1 MITRLLI
8 SLLFLSSSLA
18 SAAPLTDMETRWLT
32 AGSAMLKYAKQEL
45 KLPIDI
51 IVQPTGKPTDVP
63 LALGFQDGRCKL
75 VLTMRNRD
83 NVEDVLSSVPA
94 EQRALMIEAMFAHEV
109 GHCWRYVQGE
119 WHAMPA
125 GFQDHDHAQH
135 AAHNQV
141 QAPAQAQVQAQAQEL
156 ERTRRE
162 EGFADLAALAWIQ
175 QRHPDQYGAVAE
187 WMRQVREPSA
197 GAPVVGSHTTME
209 WLRLAPTGDAFAAE
223 LPLFEQAGSLW
234 RKGLLNQD
242 ARQDAGRDLRQ
253 ASLQR

>member
-8 SLLFLSSSLA
+8 SLLLLCSSLA
-18 SAAPLTDMETRWLT
+18 SAAELTDMETRWLT
-32 AGSAMLKYAKQEL
+32 AGSAMLKYAKKEL

-75 VLTMRNRD
+75 VLTMRNRT
-83 NVEDVLSSVPA
+83 NVEDVLSTVPA
-94 EQRALMIEAMFAHEV
+94 EQRTLMIEAMFAHEV
-109 GHCWRYVQGE
+109 GHCWRYVQGQ
-119 WHAMPA
+119 WHEMPA
-125 GFQDHDHAQH
+125 GFEEHADHA
-135 AAHNQV
+135 
-141 QAPAQAQVQAQAQEL
+141 APDRMTAQAQAQEL
-156 ERTRRE
+156 EQTRRE

-175 QRHPDQYGAVAE
+175 QRHPEQYGAVAV
-187 WMRQVREPSA
+187 WMRQVRQPSPA
-197 GAPVVGSHTTME
+197 SPVVGSHTTME
-209 WLRLAPTGDAFAAE
+209 WLQLAPTGDAFAAE

-242 ARQDAGRDLRQ
+242 VRQDARQEVRQ

>member
-8 SLLFLSSSLA
+8 SLLLLCSSFA
-18 SAAPLTDMETRWLT
+18 SAAELTDMETRWLT
-32 AGSAMLKYAKQEL
+32 AGSAMLKYAKKDL

-75 VLTMRNRD
+75 VLTMRNRT
-83 NVEDVLSSVPA
+83 NVEDVLSTVPA
-94 EQRALMIEAMFAHEV
+94 EQRPLMIEAMFAHEV
-109 GHCWRYVQGE
+109 GHCWRYVQGV
-119 WHAMPA
+119 WHELPA
-125 GFQDHDHAQH
+125 GFEGHADH
-135 AAHNQV
+135 AAHDHG
-141 QAPAQAQVQAQAQEL
+141 QAQEL
-156 ERTRRE
+156 EQTRRE

-175 QRHPDQYGAVAE
+175 QRHPEQYGAVAE
-187 WMRQVREPSA
+187 WMRQVRQPSPA
-197 GAPVVGSHTTME
+197 ARVVASHTTME
-209 WLRLAPTGDAFAAE
+209 WLQLAPTGDAFAAE

-242 ARQDAGRDLRQ
+242 VRQDARQELRQ